1 MGAYRLD
8 FNFRVN
14 RKKNLAGQR
23 ISNKMLKKKFFIH
36 LFFSQE
42 SQYDIL
48 GTMTKNPCP
57 VRSKIAAPNQ
67 TDLQLYSAAGL
78 INI

>member
-1 MGAYRLD
+1 MGACRLD
-8 FNFRVN
+8 FNFREKQ
-14 RKKNLAGQR
+14 KKNLAGQR

-48 GTMTKNPCP
+48 GTMAENPSP
-57 VRSKIAAPNQ
+57 VRSKITAPNQ